1 MPDIQK
7 LLRDYLDYLE
17 IEKNRSIKT
26 RENYEHYLRV
36 FFTQTGI
43 KDPRAITPEAV
54 REFRLW
60 LARSWPDRQDLKKS
74 TQSYYVIA
82 LRNFLKYLAKRDVP
96 ALAAEKVELPRVPAR
111 QIEIIEESD
120 LLRLLAAP
128 QGSSL
133 RVLRDRAILETFFS
147 TGLRVSELCALGRYL
162 NFDRGELTVRG
173 KGGKLRVVFLA
184 PRAVQAIKGYLAKRK
199 DADEALFV
207 SLSVAR
213 PGKEPKVLGR
223 IIPRAVQRLVAHS
236 ALAAG
241 ITGRITP
248 HGLRHLFATD
258 LLRNGADLRSV
269 QEMLGHSS
277 VSTTQV
283 YTHVTNRELK
293 EVHQAFH
300 ARRR

>member
-1 MPDIQK
+1 MTEIK
-7 LLRDYLDYLE
+7 ELLRDYLDHLE
-17 IEKNRSIKT
+17 IEKNRSVKT
-26 RENYEHYLRV
+26 RENYEHYLTV
-36 FFTQTGI
+36 FLSQTDVRGP
-43 KDPRAITPEAV
+43 KDITPEAV
-54 REFRLW
+54 REFRVW
-60 LARSWPDRQDLKKS
+60 LARQNMKKS

-96 ALAAEKVELPRVPAR
+96 ALAAEKVELPKVPTR
-111 QIEIIEESD
+111 QIEIIEEGD

-128 QGSSL
+128 QGATL
-133 RVLRDRAILETFFS
+133 RALRDRAILETFFS
-147 TGLRVSELCALGRYL
+147 TGLRVSELCSLGRYL

-184 PRAVQAIKGYLAKRK
+184 PRAAKAIKEYLAKRK

-213 PGKEPKVLGR
+213 PGKEPRILGR
-223 IIPRAVQRLVAHS
+223 IIPRAVQRLVVHYAK
-236 ALAAG
+236 AAG

-283 YTHVTNRELK
+283 YTHITNRELK
-293 EVHQAFH
+293 EVHKAFH
-300 ARRR
+300 ARRRG